1 MGPSINSGD
10 LACQVFRIMKEDIGS
25 VNLRNRLALGLG
37 SLEEI
42 LFHWDFQEVL
52 WSQQLNFQLSN
63 MIFGHA
69 SEHIPTRFLDGKIL

>member
-52 WSQQLNFQLSN
+52 
-63 MIFGHA
+63 
-69 SEHIPTRFLDGKIL
+69 